1 MNYMKL
7 LKVALSMLSLTGI
20 TSCGSLKPCPITT
33 GTTKIVYSEFENS
46 GIAISTKY
54 EITQDSLVWDYTE
67 LRNNCHLMDVA
78 RYDHQDFEALVTA
91 LSEIRFSA
99 KDTHDV
105 SSGGSG
111 WGCSFYNEKECYF
124 HYNDKFN
131 LSGSYETVTDIILQF
146 VANHKPEGLRLFD
159 QLKAEPHQDATFGEF
174 EELPKALEPY
184 LFKKQ

>member
-1 MNYMKL
+1 MKL

-20 TSCGSLKPCPITT
+20 TSCGSLRPCPITT
-33 GTTKIVYSEFENS
+33 GTTKIVYSEHENS

-54 EITQDSLVWDYTE
+54 EITEDSLVWDYTE
-67 LRNNCHLMDVA
+67 LRNGCHLTDAV
-78 RYDHQDFEALVTA
+78 RYDRQDFEALVSE

-111 WGCSFYNEKECYF
+111 WGCSFYNDRECYF

-131 LSGSYETVTDIILQF
+131 LSGGYEKVTDAILQF
-146 VANHKPEGLRLFD
+146 VASHKPEGLRLFD
-159 QLKAEPHQDATFGEF
+159 QLKAEPHEGAMFGEF
-174 EELPKALEPY
+174 DQLPPPLHPFSIK
-184 LFKKQ
+184 